1 MGYLVLARK
10 CRPQVFEDVVGQD
23 HVVRTLKNALRYNRV
38 AHAFMFSG
46 PRGVGKT
53 SVARILSKAI
63 NCVQGPSEIPCNECT
78 NCKEITDGISMDV
91 REIDGASNRGIDEIR
106 ELRENIKFSPVS
118 SRYKVY
124 IIDEV
129 HMLTQPA
136 FNALLKTLE
145 EPPPHVIF
153 MFATTEIHKVP
164 STILSRCQHFD
175 FRRVSTMQIADN
187 LRQIATSEG
196 ISVSDN
202 GLIWIA
208 QGGEGSIR
216 DAQSIFDQLICY
228 AGTDIKDSDIGEL
241 LGLKDRSFLFDISR
255 AVLER
260 NTGDCLKIIDEGYY
274 AGVDM
279 KQFYQMLLH
288 HFMNLLMVKITGEGH
303 VLVDIPHDEIRELSK
318 QADGTSRETL
328 QRLLEILMAEEEDI
342 KKSFDPRLNL
352 EFILVRMAYLEPMIP
367 VDEILSKME
376 RLEKRLSSKAGE
388 GRRGM
393 PPDNNLSDS
402 DLDTK
407 AKKESDAENIPG
419 ANLWKNYKNFIKKK
433 NPLLWSKIDPGTFL
447 GYENRCLKI
456 GFPAGYI
463 FLDDITEKSQMDR
476 LTGIS
481 SEFFQDNITIKIE
494 LLTEGSKEYNNVISN
509 GFNNRKNINN
519 IKNEALNHPLVQKV
533 MDVFEGAELCEV
545 ISRVKDT

>member
-23 HVVRTLKNALRYNRV
+23 HVVRTLKNAIRYNRV

-118 SRYKVY
+118 SRYKIY

-216 DAQSIFDQLICY
+216 DAQSIFDQLISY

-288 HFMNLLMVKITGEGH
+288 HFMNLLMVKITGDDN

-342 KKSFDPRLNL
+342 KKSLDPRLNL

-388 GRRGM
+388 GRRSM
-393 PPDNNLSDS
+393 PPDNNLHDS

-407 AKKESDAENIPG
+407 AKKESGAEDIPG
-419 ANLWKNYKNFIKKK
+419 ANLWENYKNFIKKK
-433 NPLLWSKIDPGTFL
+433 NPLLWSKIEPGTFL

-481 SEFFQDNITIKIE
+481 SELFQDDITIKIE

-509 GFNNRKNINN
+509 GFNNRKNVNN

>member
-23 HVVRTLKNALRYNRV
+23 HVVRTLKNAIRYNRV

-53 SVARILSKAI
+53 SVARILAKAI

-106 ELRENIKFSPVS
+106 ELRENIRFSPVS

-129 HMLTQPA
+129 HMLTKEA

-145 EPPPHVIF
+145 EPPSHVIF

-187 LRQIATSEG
+187 LRQIAASEG

-216 DAQSIFDQLICY
+216 DAQSIFDQLISY

-241 LGLKDRSFLFDISR
+241 LGLKDRRFLFDISK

-260 NTGDCLKIIDEGYY
+260 NAGDCLKIIDEGYY
-274 AGVDM
+274 TGVDM

-288 HFMNLLMVKITGEGH
+288 HFMNLLMVKITGDNQ

-318 QADGTSRETL
+318 QADGTSRETV

-342 KKSFDPRLNL
+342 KKSLDPRLNL
-352 EFILVRMAYLEPMIP
+352 EFVLVRMAYLEPMIP

-376 RLEKRLSSKAGE
+376 HLEKRLSSKARE

-393 PPDNNLSDS
+393 PTDNNLPDP

-407 AKKESDAENIPG
+407 AKKESDAEDIPG

-433 NPLLWSKIDPGTFL
+433 NPLLWSKIEPGTFL

-481 SEFFQDNITIKIE
+481 SEFFQGDIIIKIE

-545 ISRVKDT
+545 ISRVKD

>member
-10 CRPQVFEDVVGQD
+10 CRPQVFENVVGQD
-23 HVVRTLKNALRYNRV
+23 HVVRTLKNAIRYNRV

-53 SVARILSKAI
+53 SVARILAKAI

-175 FRRVSTMQIADN
+175 FRRVSTSQIAGN

-216 DAQSIFDQLICY
+216 DAQSIFDQLISY

-260 NTGDCLKIIDEGYY
+260 NAGDCLKIIDEGYY
-274 AGVDM
+274 TGVDM

-288 HFMNLLMVKITGEGH
+288 HFMNLLMVKITGDDH

-342 KKSFDPRLNL
+342 KKSLDPRLNL
-352 EFILVRMAYLEPMIP
+352 EFVLVRMAYLEPMIP

-393 PPDNNLSDS
+393 PPDNNLPDS

-407 AKKESDAENIPG
+407 VKKESDAEDIPG

-433 NPLLWSKIDPGTFL
+433 NPLLWSKIEPGTFL
-447 GYENRCLKI
+447 GYDNRCLKI

-476 LTGIS
+476 LTDIS
-481 SEFFQDNITIKIE
+481 SEFFQNDITIKIE
-494 LLTEGSKEYNNVISN
+494 LLAEGSNEYNNVISN

-545 ISRVKDT
+545 ISRVKD

>member
-23 HVVRTLKNALRYNRV
+23 HVVRTLKNAIRYNRV

-118 SRYKVY
+118 SRYKIY

-216 DAQSIFDQLICY
+216 DAQSIFDQLISY

-288 HFMNLLMVKITGEGH
+288 HFMNLLMVKITGEDH

-342 KKSFDPRLNL
+342 KKSLDPRLNL

-433 NPLLWSKIDPGTFL
+433 NPLLWSKIEPGTFL

-463 FLDDITEKSQMDR
+463 FLDDITEKSQMAR

-481 SEFFQDNITIKIE
+481 SEFFQDDITIKIE
-494 LLTEGSKEYNNVISN
+494 LLTEGSKEYNNMISN
-509 GFNNRKNINN
+509 GFNNRKNVNN

>member
-23 HVVRTLKNALRYNRV
+23 HVVRTLKNAIRYNRV

-53 SVARILSKAI
+53 SVARILAKAI

-106 ELRENIKFSPVS
+106 ELRENIRFSPVS

-129 HMLTQPA
+129 HMLTKEA

-175 FRRVSTMQIADN
+175 FRRVSTRQIADN
-187 LRQIATSEG
+187 LGQIATSEG
-196 ISVSDN
+196 ISISDK
-202 GLIWIA
+202 GVMWIA

-216 DAQSIFDQLICY
+216 DAQSIFDQLISY

-241 LGLKDRSFLFDISR
+241 LGLKDRRFLFDISR

-260 NTGDCLKIIDEGYY
+260 NAGDCLKIIDEGYY
-274 AGVDM
+274 TGVDM

-288 HFMNLLMVKITGEGH
+288 HFMNLLMVKITGDDQ

-318 QADGTSRETL
+318 QADGTSRETV
-328 QRLLEILMAEEEDI
+328 QRLLDILMAEEEDI
-342 KKSFDPRLNL
+342 KKSLDPRLNL
-352 EFILVRMAYLEPMIP
+352 EFVLVRMAYLEPMIP

-376 RLEKRLSSKAGE
+376 RLEKRLSSKARE

-393 PPDNNLSDS
+393 PPDNNLPDS

-407 AKKESDAENIPG
+407 AKKESDAEYIPG

-433 NPLLWSKIDPGTFL
+433 NPLLWSKIEPGTFL

-481 SEFFQDNITIKIE
+481 SEFFQGDIIIKIE

-545 ISRVKDT
+545 ISRVKD